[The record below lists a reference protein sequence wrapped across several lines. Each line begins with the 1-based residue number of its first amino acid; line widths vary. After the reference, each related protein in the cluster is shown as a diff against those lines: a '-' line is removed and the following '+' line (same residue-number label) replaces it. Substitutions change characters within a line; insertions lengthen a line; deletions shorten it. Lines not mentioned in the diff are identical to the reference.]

1 MNRYINIAGGLTLWL
16 VCILILVDPTG
27 WIAKQTP
34 YVGVPILLSAGVMWW
49 TGSWLIDKEIGQD
62 VEGNE

>member
-1 MNRYINIAGGLTLWL
+1 MNRYINIVGGLTLWG

-34 YVGVPILLSAGVMWW
+34 YIGIPILISAAFMWW
-49 TGSWLIDKEIGQD
+49 TGAKLLDKELGID
-62 VEGNE
+62 VDGNE

>member
-1 MNRYINIAGGLTLWL
+1 MKYINIGGGLTLWF
-16 VCILILVDPTG
+16 VCILILVDPAG

-34 YVGVPILLSAGVMWW
+34 FVGVPIVLSAAVMWW
-49 TGSWLIDKEIGQD
+49 TGAKLLDKEAGQD

>member
-49 TGSWLIDKEIGQD
+49 TGAKLLDKEVGQD
-62 VEGNE
+62 VDGNE